1 MRPHPGI
8 LFVCAAAVLITILA
22 LISCGSSSPQTGFV
36 NTSISDPAP
45 CGAPNGPFLHV
56 YVTVTDVMIH
66 ASASAGPNDPGW
78 IDLTPNLKSNG
89 PKQIDLLNEPANE
102 CFLAMLGANTELQA
116 GNYQQIRIMLAD
128 NASGLS
134 NTSNAC
140 KSLPGNVA
148 NCVQMNDGMGTLH
161 PLQLSSQVNN
171 GIKIPSGQIAGGQF
185 TVAAGQTKDLDI
197 DFNTCASITVQ
208 GNGQYRLKPVL
219 TAGEVGLN
227 SAINGTLVDST
238 TKLPIPNAVAVV
250 ALERRDANNIDHVVM
265 SATADPT
272 NGTFALCPVPSGTYD
287 VVAAAKDGSGN
298 LYAATVITGVP
309 AGSALGNIELFKS
322 GVASASLTG
331 NVVTSPVAG
340 DVGLA
345 ALQPIGGG
353 VQVVTPLAEQS
364 LATATL
370 STSQANCGPLCASF
384 TLAVPAAL
392 PQVAAFTTGNPITGY
407 APAPTPISSV
417 NYAVDGE
424 PAALSDGTPSCTPAD
439 FVSNSVIVTG
449 GSSQNVG
456 TLTFSACQ

>member
-45 CGAPNGPFLHV
+45 CGVPNGPYNHL

-66 ASASAGPNDPGW
+66 ASATAGPNDPGW
-78 IDLTPNLKSNG
+78 IDLTPNLKTDG
-89 PKQIDLLNEPANE
+89 AKQVDLMNEPANE
-102 CFLAMLGANTELQA
+102 CFLAMLGSNKELQA
-116 GNYQQIRIMLAD
+116 GNYQQIRIMLATG
-128 NASGLS
+128 NVKLQGP
-134 NTSNAC
+134 NNCT
-140 KSLPGNVA
+140 LPGTPL
-148 NCVQMNDGMGTLH
+148 NCVQVGLNQY

-197 DFNTCASITVQ
+197 DFNSCASIIVQ

-227 SAINGTLVDST
+227 SAINGTLVDSGS
-238 TKLPIPNAVAVV
+238 KLPLTGGTAVV
-250 ALERRDANNIDHVVM
+250 ALEKRDANNMDHVVM
-265 SATADPT
+265 STTADPT
-272 NGTFALCPVPSGTYD
+272 NGTFALCPVQSGTYD
-287 VVAAAKDGSGN
+287 VVVAAVDSQGN
-298 LYAATVITGVP
+298 FYAATVITGVP
-309 AGSALGNIELFKS
+309 ASSALGNIELFKS

-331 NVVTSPVAG
+331 NVVTSSVAG

-407 APAPTPISSV
+407 AAAPTPISSV

-439 FVSNSVIVTG
+439 FVSNSVTVTG

>member
-1 MRPHPGI
+1 MRPHPAI

-45 CGAPNGPFLHV
+45 CGVPNGPYNHL

-66 ASASAGPNDPGW
+66 ASATAGPNDPGW
-78 IDLTPNLKSNG
+78 IDLTPNLKTDG
-89 PKQIDLLNEPANE
+89 AKQVDLMNEPANE
-102 CFLAMLGANTELQA
+102 CFLAMLGSNKELQA
-116 GNYQQIRIMLAD
+116 GNYQQIRIMLATG
-128 NASGLS
+128 NVKLQGP
-134 NTSNAC
+134 NNCT
-140 KSLPGNVA
+140 LPGTPL
-148 NCVQMNDGMGTLH
+148 NCVQVGLNQY

-197 DFNTCASITVQ
+197 DFNSCASIIVQ

-227 SAINGTLVDST
+227 SAINGTLVDSGS
-238 TKLPIPNAVAVV
+238 KLPLTGGTAVV
-250 ALERRDANNIDHVVM
+250 ALEKRDANNMDHVVM
-265 SATADPT
+265 STTADPT
-272 NGTFALCPVPSGTYD
+272 NGTFALCPVQSGTYD
-287 VVAAAKDGSGN
+287 VVVAAVDSQGN
-298 LYAATVITGVP
+298 FYAATVITGVP
-309 AGSALGNIELFKS
+309 ASSALGNIELFKS

-331 NVVTSPVAG
+331 NVVTSSVAG

-392 PQVAAFTTGNPITGY
+392 PKVAAFTTGNPITGY
-407 APAPTPISSV
+407 AAAPTPISSV

-456 TLTFSACQ
+456 TLNFSACQ

>member
-1 MRPHPGI
+1 M
-8 LFVCAAAVLITILA
+8 
-22 LISCGSSSPQTGFV
+22 

-45 CGAPNGPFLHV
+45 CGVPNGPYNHL

-66 ASASAGPNDPGW
+66 ASATAGPNDPGW
-78 IDLTPNLKSNG
+78 IDLTPNLKTDG
-89 PKQIDLLNEPANE
+89 AKQVDLMNEPANE
-102 CFLAMLGANTELQA
+102 CFLAMLGSNKELQA
-116 GNYQQIRIMLAD
+116 GNYQQIRIMLATG
-128 NASGLS
+128 NVKLQGP
-134 NTSNAC
+134 NNCT
-140 KSLPGNVA
+140 LPGTPL
-148 NCVQMNDGMGTLH
+148 NCVQVGLNQY

-197 DFNTCASITVQ
+197 DFNSCASIIVQ

-227 SAINGTLVDST
+227 SAINGTLVDSGS
-238 TKLPIPNAVAVV
+238 KLPLTGGTAVV
-250 ALERRDANNIDHVVM
+250 ALEKRDANNMDHVVM
-265 SATADPT
+265 STTADPT
-272 NGTFALCPVPSGTYD
+272 NGTFALCPVQNGTYD
-287 VVAAAKDGSGN
+287 VVAAAVDSRGN
-298 LYAATVITGVP
+298 FYAATVITGVP
-309 AGSALGNIELFKS
+309 ASSALGNIELFKS

-331 NVVTSPVAG
+331 NVVTSSVAG

-407 APAPTPISSV
+407 AAAPTPISSV

-439 FVSNSVIVTG
+439 FVSNSVIVIG

-456 TLTFSACQ
+456 TLNFSACQ